1 MPASTHSPTE
11 KRTSR
16 LPLVLCAVLAGSF
29 LTGAV

>member
-11 KRTSR
+11 KRR
-16 LPLVLCAVLAGSF
+16 RVPPAMVAVLAGSF